1 MSLGRLL
8 METYTS
14 HVKIKTQSF
23 LCV

>member
-1 MSLGRLL
+1 